1 MGDRR
6 DLFPLV
12 EVMRNG
18 IVESSHLG
26 CAVIIDFKGTV
37 IEEWGDSKRIIFP
50 RSSIK
55 MIQALPLI
63 ESGALKNFGLGGTE
77 VALACASHQGSIYH
91 TSAIE
96 KWLSIIGIDEKDL
109 RCGIQPPSAASDR
122 KVLRDLGK
130 DFSQLNNNCS
140 GKHAGFLTVS
150 KFLNYDPDYIDVDHP
165 LQKEIRSLLSELSGE
180 EIDKFGMDGCSAPNF
195 MCSVKGLALAMAKF
209 SAPSRVGIT
218 RINAMNF
225 VMESMYANPYLVA
238 GRNRACTELME
249 ASKKPIIVK
258 TGAEGVFL
266 ASVPD
271 KKIGVALK
279 ILDGSTR
286 ASEAAIT
293 TILVRLGVLNRQHP
307 LVKKRLLRII
317 RNWNDYQT
325 GVVTPSERFW
335 AKGARIG

>member
-1 MGDRR
+1 M
-6 DLFPLV
+6 F
-12 EVMRNG
+12 N
-18 IVESSHLG
+18 
-26 CAVIIDFKGTV
+26 
-37 IEEWGDSKRIIFP
+37 SKFTNY
-50 RSSIK
+50 S
-55 MIQALPLI
+55 
-63 ESGALKNFGLGGTE
+63 FF
-77 VALACASHQGSIYH
+77 
-91 TSAIE
+91 SAI
-96 KWLSIIGIDEKDL
+96 LDE
-109 RCGIQPPSAASDR
+109 
-122 KVLRDLGK
+122 
-130 DFSQLNNNCS
+130 
-140 GKHAGFLTVS
+140 
-150 KFLNYDPDYIDVDHP
+150 
-165 LQKEIRSLLSELSGE
+165 
-180 EIDKFGMDGCSAPNF
+180 
-195 MCSVKGLALAMAKF
+195 KF

-335 AKGARIG
+335 ANGARIG